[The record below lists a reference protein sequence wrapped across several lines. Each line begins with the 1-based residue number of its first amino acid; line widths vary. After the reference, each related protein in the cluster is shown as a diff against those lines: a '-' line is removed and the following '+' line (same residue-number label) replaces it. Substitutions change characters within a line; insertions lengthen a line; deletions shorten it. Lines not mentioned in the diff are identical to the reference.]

1 VVLHGIYGRYIS
13 AMIRISLVVLAVAV
27 SAHEY
32 SKFRSLFSET
42 VDDNR
47 FYDKNIDQIKE
58 EMTPISNFVESRDVR
73 KICDP
78 SSRKRLDA
86 IIETLRKDRQDIAQ
100 KRLNFFN
107 NAGIVSKSLVY
118 LWFGDQYGK
127 YIEME
132 KKYKETEE
140 LSRKTRSEIEQ
151 VCS

>member
-1 VVLHGIYGRYIS
+1 
-13 AMIRISLVVLAVAV
+13 MIRISLVVLAVAV

-107 NAGIVSKSLVY
+107 NADIVFKSLVY
-118 LWFGDQYGK
+118 LCFGDQYGK